1 MLHSNPGDYAWGQGG
16 LDAVITQVCEA
27 QQRFTPGI
35 NGKVEKKLTSVCV
48 LQLLGQLENTGPPP
62 AEKEKISSLPTVNI
76 SQEQAGQ

>member
-1 MLHSNPGDYAWGQGG
+1 MLHSNPGDYAWGQAG

-27 QQRFTPGI
+27 RRHF
-35 NGKVEKKLTSVCV
+35 KKARERSNLQVSCV

>member
-35 NGKVEKKLTSVCV
+35 NGEVEKKLTSVLCSAV
-48 LQLLGQLENTGPPP
+48 TRSVGKHGP
-62 AEKEKISSLPTVNI
+62 SSSREREDLFSPNC
-76 SQEQAGQ
+76 